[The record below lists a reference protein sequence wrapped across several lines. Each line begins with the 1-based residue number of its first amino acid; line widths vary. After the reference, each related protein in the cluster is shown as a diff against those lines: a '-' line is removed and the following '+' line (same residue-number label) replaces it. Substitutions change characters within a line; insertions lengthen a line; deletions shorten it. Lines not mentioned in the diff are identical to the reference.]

1 LSLLLAEEM
10 NGPTRAKT
18 VVSLLDRGFADAELV
33 GAERVPASKVLLAA
47 LSPAMEVR
55 LARASTIECP
65 GVSGRVLRAI
75 RDYTCGTP
83 LKLEQLSSREKE
95 EVAIFARAFRV
106 DSFLALTGQTD
117 QAAPASPGGHRGPD
131 PALSAT
137 KSKSPASPAGEAPA
151 KPPTRGWPFR
161 TTAAVSAKADAIEV
175 LEASA
180 ESESTAWEI
189 RIALVAA
196 ALSLLSYLP
205 AMKTNHYKIGEQNGG
220 FFMDDAPGVARNP
233 SVIDDTLDWY
243 VLRSTD
249 YWGLPMFD
257 PTQWTHKSFRPFT
270 TLSFRLNFKLHGLD
284 SCGWW
289 FTNVIYHGIASAL
302 FAVLGR
308 VVLRLPTH
316 WSIWAGALFAVH
328 PVHTENMMYLV
339 GRADILCSI
348 VLCAAMLTFDW
359 SGRRDIS
366 ADWYS
371 WTSRTTKL
379 SWAAF
384 GLSMLLVVVSGL
396 CKETGFT
403 MFGMLVIAEGIEW
416 RRRGLAHGLRHCG
429 SRIGAVLVIGTVA
442 CMWRVWY
449 TDGTGI
455 LRMDPMSNPVAACE
469 NGYTRKL
476 SYAFIHGV
484 YWKLMVWPFFLCYDY
499 SMDAIPLIESVTDER
514 NALSLAAYLAF
525 ACCLHGVAR
534 SLQTKAL
541 VSKAEL
547 LALALFALSFLPMSS
562 ILFVVGTVVG
572 ERLLYSPSAALVFVL
587 ASMATSVSAKSR
599 AWRVGFV
606 PGFAVLWAVWGV
618 RCYYRTIDWAD
629 SEAITIADGLRQLK
643 SSRTQ
648 FNLGNY
654 YLKRN
659 ELDLALAAYDR
670 SIKADPLERDASP
683 LWHAGQIHI
692 LRGNWQAA
700 EDTLRKAVNGYFSPL
715 VLPEEE
721 VFHDLGLACYRTK
734 KEEEAIYYIQAA
746 VTTNPMLSKGW
757 NNLACTMVGAG
768 LSHSNQQVV
777 LEGLQAIDRAIQIN
791 PSNVLYWRNA
801 AILLYMVGDQQ
812 ASVNAF
818 NQVMA
823 LEQNPA
829 AQMSPECVW
838 EFYLR

>member
-1 LSLLLAEEM
+1 
-10 NGPTRAKT
+10 
-18 VVSLLDRGFADAELV
+18 
-33 GAERVPASKVLLAA
+33 
-47 LSPAMEVR
+47 
-55 LARASTIECP
+55 
-65 GVSGRVLRAI
+65 
-75 RDYTCGTP
+75 
-83 LKLEQLSSREKE
+83 
-95 EVAIFARAFRV
+95 
-106 DSFLALTGQTD
+106 
-117 QAAPASPGGHRGPD
+117 
-131 PALSAT
+131 
-137 KSKSPASPAGEAPA
+137 
-151 KPPTRGWPFR
+151 
-161 TTAAVSAKADAIEV
+161 
-175 LEASA
+175 
-180 ESESTAWEI
+180 
-189 RIALVAA
+189 
-196 ALSLLSYLP
+196 
-205 AMKTNHYKIGEQNGG
+205 
-220 FFMDDAPGVARNP
+220 
-233 SVIDDTLDWY
+233 
-243 VLRSTD
+243 
-249 YWGLPMFD
+249 
-257 PTQWTHKSFRPFT
+257 
-270 TLSFRLNFKLHGLD
+270 
-284 SCGWW
+284 
-289 FTNVIYHGIASAL
+289 
-302 FAVLGR
+302 
-308 VVLRLPTH
+308 
-316 WSIWAGALFAVH
+316 
-328 PVHTENMMYLV
+328 
-339 GRADILCSI
+339 
-348 VLCAAMLTFDW
+348 
-359 SGRRDIS
+359 
-366 ADWYS
+366 
-371 WTSRTTKL
+371 
-379 SWAAF
+379 
-384 GLSMLLVVVSGL
+384 
-396 CKETGFT
+396 
-403 MFGMLVIAEGIEW
+403 
-416 RRRGLAHGLRHCG
+416 
-429 SRIGAVLVIGTVA
+429 
-442 CMWRVWY
+442 
-449 TDGTGI
+449 
-455 LRMDPMSNPVAACE
+455 
-469 NGYTRKL
+469 
-476 SYAFIHGV
+476 
-484 YWKLMVWPFFLCYDY
+484 
-499 SMDAIPLIESVTDER
+499 
-514 NALSLAAYLAF
+514 
-525 ACCLHGVAR
+525 
-534 SLQTKAL
+534 
-541 VSKAEL
+541 
-547 LALALFALSFLPMSS
+547 MSS

-572 ERLLYSPSAALVFVL
+572 ERLLYIPSAALVFVL
-587 ASMATSVSAKSR
+587 ASMATSMSAKSQ

-606 PGFAVLWAVWGV
+606 PGFAVLWVVWGV

>member
-1 LSLLLAEEM
+1 M

-18 VVSLLDRGFADAELV
+18 VVSLLDRGFADAELA

-47 LSPAMEVR
+47 LSPALEVR

-83 LKLEQLSSREKE
+83 LKLEQLTTREKE
-95 EVAIFARAFRV
+95 EVASFARAFRV

-117 QAAPASPGGHRGPD
+117 QPAPASPQGHRGPD
-131 PALSAT
+131 PAASAM
-137 KSKSPASPAGEAPA
+137 KPESPNGQSPSSDA
-151 KPPTRGWPFR
+151 KPPVRAWPFGLAR
-161 TTAAVSAKADAIEV
+161 AAAA
-175 LEASA
+175 ASA
-180 ESESTAWEI
+180 RADPVEPSAEAMESTPWET

-205 AMKTNHYKIGEQNGG
+205 AMRTNHFKIGEQNGG

-233 SVIDDTLDWY
+233 SVISDTLDWY

-270 TLSFRLNFKLHGLD
+270 TLSFRLNHKIHGLD

-302 FAVLGR
+302 FTVMGR
-308 VVLRLPTH
+308 TVLRLPTH

-348 VLCAAMLTFDW
+348 VICAAALIFDW

-366 ADWYS
+366 ADWCS
-371 WTSRTTKL
+371 WASTSTKL

-384 GLSMLLVVVSGL
+384 GTSMALVVVSGL

-403 MFGMLVIAEGIEW
+403 MFGLLVIAEALEW
-416 RRRGLAHGLRHCG
+416 RRRGLFQGLRHCG
-429 SRIGAVLVIGTVA
+429 SRIGAVLVVGTVA

-449 TDGTGI
+449 TDGTAI

-476 SYAFIHGV
+476 SYAFIHGI

-499 SMDAIPLIESVTDER
+499 SMDAIPLIESVTDVR
-514 NALSLAAYLAF
+514 NALSLAAYLAV
-525 ACCLHGVAR
+525 ACVVYGTAR
-534 SLQTKAL
+534 HLQQRAH

-572 ERLLYSPSAALVFVL
+572 ERLLYIPSAALVYVL
-587 ASMATSVSAKSR
+587 ASTAASIGARRKT
-599 AWRVGFV
+599 WRMGFGVGA
-606 PGFAVLWAVWGV
+606 GVLWAVWGV

-629 SEAITIADGLRQLK
+629 SEAITLADGLRQLK

-659 ELDLALAAYDR
+659 QLDEALEAYER

-692 LRGNWQAA
+692 LRSNWEAA
-700 EDTLRKAVNGYFSPL
+700 ENTLRKAVNGYFSPL

-768 LSHSNQQVV
+768 LSRSNQQVV
-777 LEGLQAIDRAIQIN
+777 VEGLQAIDRAIQIN

-801 AILLYMVGDQQ
+801 AILLYLVGDQQ
-812 ASVNAF
+812 ASMNAF
-818 NQVMA
+818 NQVIA